1 MYSHIKD
8 STMERYSPDSKN
20 RHQTMYSHIQD
31 QYNGKKGPGDS
42 MS

>member
-1 MYSHIKD
+1 MYSHIQD

-31 QYNGKKGPGDS
+31 STMERRSWVTQ
-42 MS
+42 